1 MTTTASG
8 SPPATF
14 PADGPLTVTASGSE
28 ACTPRP
34 GSRVFI
40 VRDIPESC
48 ICLWDW
54 DEHLAKWQIVKQL
67 PGCPWH
73 EGG

>member
-1 MTTTASG
+1 MAAEMAG
-8 SPPATF
+8 A
-14 PADGPLTVTASGSE
+14 
-28 ACTPRP
+28 
-34 GSRVFI
+34 RVFI
-40 VRDIPESC
+40 VRDIPKSC

-54 DEHLAKWQIVKQL
+54 DGRLAKWQIVKQL

>member
-1 MTTTASG
+1 MTA
-8 SPPATF
+8 
-14 PADGPLTVTASGSE
+14 LTRGA
-28 ACTPRP
+28 
-34 GSRVFI
+34 RVMI
-40 VRDIPESC
+40 VRDIPASC

-54 DEHLAKWQIVKQL
+54 DARLEKWAMAARM